1 MLFQK
6 RQAIEYDFKP
16 NNNMTIKT
24 IDFKRKTI
32 RALSITTA
40 LFATIALVVGILI
53 HLQVIALL
61 QSPPLSLIFIIIISL
76 LTGISAYGFW
86 NYKNWAKSILL
97 NLAILVITYFFITA
111 IFEFSSIVFGGKEIT
126 PIPVI
131 LSTFFNC
138 FIYKFLYKTIIP
150 IAIIVLLKY
159 QEEGFTESQAQRYFF
174 DQMIKYVLLFAASS
188 SILIVAMIFIFTFME
203 STDAITEIGLQEML
217 IGTIWRPGSIIGTED
232 AQFGLVPMIIGSIYS
247 TIGAVILGVPLSI
260 GTAILLAEI
269 APPFISDIFRPAIEL
284 LAGIPSV
291 IYGLFGMIVI
301 APLIRNFEV
310 PGNSGF
316 GLLNASIILAVMIL
330 PTITN
335 IAEDAICAVPDSYRN
350 AALALG
356 ATKWQMIYSV
366 LIPAARSGIMA
377 AIILGVGRALGETMA
392 LIMVIGNSI
401 AIPIPL
407 NKNPLTLLLAT
418 ARTLTGNIAV
428 EINYAAGVH
437 RSSLFFTGVLLFVLL
452 LIINRF
458 AHFMMREKKPV

>member
-1 MLFQK
+1 M
-6 RQAIEYDFKP
+6 I
-16 NNNMTIKT
+16 IKT

-32 RALSITTA
+32 RALSIITA
-40 LFATIALVVGILI
+40 LFATTVLFAAILL
-53 HLQVIALL
+53 HLQVIAFQLPLL
-61 QSPPLSLIFIIIISL
+61 LSLIFGIIIFL
-76 LTGISAYGFW
+76 LTGISAYGLW
-86 NYKNWAKSILL
+86 NFKNWAKSILFY
-97 NLAILVITYFFITA
+97 LAILFITYFFVMA
-111 IFEFSSIVFGGKEIT
+111 IFEFSTIVFGGKEIT

-131 LSTFFNC
+131 LSTFFKC
-138 FIYKFLYKTIIP
+138 FIYKLLYKTIIP

-159 QEEGFTESQAQRYFF
+159 QEEVFTESQAQRNFF
-174 DQMIKYVLLFAASS
+174 DQIVRYVLLFAASS
-188 SILIVAMIFIFTFME
+188 SILIVAIIFLFTFLE
-203 STDAITEIGLQEML
+203 STDAISVIGLEEML
-217 IGTIWRPGSIIGTED
+217 TGTIWRPGSIIGTKD

-269 APPFISDIFRPAIEL
+269 APPFFRDIFRPAIEL

-301 APLIRNFEV
+301 APLIRNFEI

-316 GLLNASIILAVMIL
+316 GLLNGSIILAIMIL

-335 IAEDAICAVPDSYRN
+335 IAEDAICAVPNSYRE
-350 AALALG
+350 ASLALG
-356 ATKWQMIYSV
+356 ATKWQTIKSV
-366 LIPAARSGIMA
+366 TIPAARSGIIA

-401 AIPIPL
+401 AIPVPL

-418 ARTLTGNIAV
+418 ARTMTGNIAV

-437 RSSLFFTGVLLFVLL
+437 RSSLFFTGVLLFIFL
-452 LIINRF
+452 LIINRI
-458 AHFMMREKKPV
+458 AHFMMR

>member
-1 MLFQK
+1 M
-6 RQAIEYDFKP
+6 I
-16 NNNMTIKT
+16 IKT

-32 RALSITTA
+32 RALSIITA
-40 LFATIALVVGILI
+40 LFATSALVAGILL
-53 HLQVIALL
+53 HFQVINLL
-61 QSPPLSLIFIIIISL
+61 QPLPLSLIIGITISSL
-76 LTGISAYGFW
+76 AGISAYGFW
-86 NYKNWAKSILL
+86 NYKNWAKSILS
-97 NLAILVITYFFITA
+97 NLAILVISYFFITA

-131 LSTFFNC
+131 ISTFFNC
-138 FIYKFLYKTIIP
+138 YIYKLLYKSTIP
-150 IAIIVLLKY
+150 IVIIILLKY
-159 QEEGFTESQAQRYFF
+159 QDEGFIESQAQRNFF
-174 DQMIKYVLLFAASS
+174 DKTIKYVLLFAASS
-188 SILIVAMIFIFTFME
+188 SILIVALIFVFTFIE
-203 STDAITEIGLQEML
+203 STDAITTIGLEEML
-217 IGTIWRPGSIIGTED
+217 TGTIWRPGSIIGTED

-247 TIGAVILGVPLSI
+247 TMGAVILGVPLSI

-269 APPFISDIFRPAIEL
+269 APPFFRDIFRPAIEL

-291 IYGLFGMIVI
+291 IFGLFGMIVI
-301 APLIRNFEV
+301 APPIRNFEV

-316 GLLNASIILAVMIL
+316 GLLNASIILAIMIL

-335 IAEDAICAVPDSYRN
+335 IAEDAICAVPDSYRH

-356 ATKWQMIYSV
+356 ATKWQMIKLV
-366 LIPAARSGIMA
+366 VIPTARSGIMA
-377 AIILGVGRALGETMA
+377 AIILGIGRALGETMA

-401 AIPIPL
+401 AIPVPL

-452 LIINRF
+452 LITNRI
-458 AHFMMREKKPV
+458 AHFLMREKNQKKDKSW

>member
-1 MLFQK
+1 M
-6 RQAIEYDFKP
+6 I
-16 NNNMTIKT
+16 IKT
-24 IDFKRKTI
+24 TTFKQKTI
-32 RALSITTA
+32 RALSIVTA
-40 LFATIALVVGILI
+40 LFATTALVTGILI

-61 QSPPLSLIFIIIISL
+61 QPPPLSLIFGITLSL
-76 LTGISAYGFW
+76 LTGISAYGLW
-86 NYKNWAKSILL
+86 NYKNWAKSILF

-138 FIYKFLYKTIIP
+138 FINKLIYKIIIP
-150 IAIIVLLKY
+150 VAIIVLLKY
-159 QEEGFTESQAQRYFF
+159 QDEGYTESQAQRNFF
-174 DQMIKYVLLFAASS
+174 DQLIKHVLLFAASS
-188 SILIVAMIFIFTFME
+188 SILIVVLIFVFTFME
-203 STDAITEIGLQEML
+203 STDAITAIGLEEML

-247 TIGAVILGVPLSI
+247 TIGAIILGVPLSI

-269 APPFISDIFRPAIEL
+269 APPFFRDVFRPAIEL

-291 IYGLFGMIVI
+291 IFGLFGMIVI

-316 GLLNASIILAVMIL
+316 GLLNASIILAIMIL

-335 IAEDAICAVPDSYRN
+335 IAEDAICAVPDSYRY

-356 ATKWQMIYSV
+356 ATKWQMIKLV
-366 LIPAARSGIMA
+366 VIPTARSGIMA

-401 AIPIPL
+401 AIPVPL

-452 LIINRF
+452 LITNRI
-458 AHFMMREKKPV
+458 AHLLMREKKPEKG

>member
-1 MLFQK
+1 M
-6 RQAIEYDFKP
+6 
-16 NNNMTIKT
+16 KT

-32 RALSITTA
+32 RALSIITA
-40 LFATIALVVGILI
+40 LFATTTFVAGILL
-53 HLQVIALL
+53 HFQVIALPL
-61 QSPPLSLIFIIIISL
+61 PPLLSLIFGIIISL
-76 LTGISAYGFW
+76 LLGITSHGLW
-86 NYKNWAKSILL
+86 NYKSWARSIIISAALL
-97 NLAILVITYFFITA
+97 AITYFLITA
-111 IFEFSSIVFGGKEIT
+111 IFNFSTIVFGGKEIT

-138 FIYKFLYKTIIP
+138 FFYELLNKTIIP
-150 IAIIVLLKY
+150 IAIIMLLKY
-159 QEEGFTESQAQRYFF
+159 QREGFTESQAQRNFF
-174 DQMIKYVLLFAASS
+174 DQMVKYALLFAASS
-188 SILIVAMIFIFTFME
+188 SILIVAMIFLFTFLE
-203 STDAITEIGLQEML
+203 STDAISVIGLEEML
-217 IGTIWRPGSIIGTED
+217 TGTIWRPGSIIGTKD

-269 APPFISDIFRPAIEL
+269 APPFFRGIFRPAIEL

-316 GLLNASIILAVMIL
+316 GLLNASIILAIMIL

-335 IAEDAICAVPDSYRN
+335 IAEDAIRTVPNSYRQ
-350 AALALG
+350 ASLALG
-356 ATKWQMIYSV
+356 ATKWQTIKSV
-366 LIPAARSGIMA
+366 IIPAARSGIIA

-401 AIPIPL
+401 AIPVPL
-407 NKNPLTLLLAT
+407 NENPLTFLLAT

-437 RSSLFFTGVLLFVLL
+437 RSSLFFTGVLLFILL
-452 LIINRF
+452 FITNRI
-458 AHFMMREKKPV
+458 AHFIMKEKNQ